1 MKHVYSGNQS
11 IGMNSNEAHEL
22 ANNLRRET
30 IKPHQTEERIKRVAL
45 KHQEMDNNVDIIQLK
60 DAMKRIRQR

>member
-11 IGMNSNEAHEL
+11 IGMNSNETHEL

-30 IKPHQTEERIKRVAL
+30 IKHNQTEERIKRVAL
-45 KHQEMDNNVDIIQLK
+45 KHQDMDNSVDIIQLK
-60 DAMKRIRQR
+60 DAMKRIR